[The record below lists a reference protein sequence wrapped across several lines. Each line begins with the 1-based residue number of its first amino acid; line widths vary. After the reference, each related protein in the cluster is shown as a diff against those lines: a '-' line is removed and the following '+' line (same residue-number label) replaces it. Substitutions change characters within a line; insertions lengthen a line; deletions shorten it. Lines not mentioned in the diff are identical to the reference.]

1 MILNSYRNIWGVK
14 KQKIFEKVINKL
26 ISGKSYKN
34 VAKEGIAHPPSG
46 ASIIAEKAVCSIFPL

>member
-34 VAKEGIAHPPSG
+34 VAKEGIAYPPSG
-46 ASIIAEKAVCSIFPL
+46 ASVIAEKAVCSIFPL